1 MARKKKNQWK
11 NRDGVVYSTSDS
23 FEYSDSGEQEEET
36 PGPEDQR
43 LRLFFEKR
51 KGKSLTI
58 IEGFVGSDE
67 DLKALGKELKNFCG
81 IGGSVKEGEVLL
93 QGDVREKVRNYLSN
107 QGYRIR

>member
-1 MARKKKNQWK
+1 MIVTPQWK
-11 NRDGVVYSTSDS
+11 NRDGVVYSTDDS
-23 FEYSDSGEQEEET
+23 FEYSEFGDADEET
-36 PGPEDQR
+36 LDPGDQK

-58 IEGFVGSDE
+58 IEGFVGSDD
-67 DLKALGKELKNFCG
+67 DLKALGKELKNYCG

-93 QGDVREKVRNYLSN
+93 QGDVRDKVRSYLSA